1 MLPLTS
7 SKATRSTGICFL
19 AARGA
24 STRTSNGRVSP
35 CFPVGIL
42 GDFDMVAS
50 LTLSP
55 AVLMTYKHAEKLNK
69 KFNENYIIGILK
81 KSTPYC

>member
-1 MLPLTS
+1 
-7 SKATRSTGICFL
+7 
-19 AARGA
+19 
-24 STRTSNGRVSP
+24 VSP
-35 CFPVGIL
+35 CFPVWNL
-42 GDFDMVAS
+42 GDFDMVVS

-81 KSTPYC
+81 KSTPYS